1 MTEAPPLP
9 RLSGLVLNPRKQA
22 GIDAPL
28 ETASS
33 SSHEQNPPFRTEDGL
48 NKIGDITDLNLIIS
62 LKFERSW
69 NFASGR
75 ITFMGLL
82 LDFRN

>member
-1 MTEAPPLP
+1 VIEA
-9 RLSGLVLNPRKQA
+9 LSVTTLSALVPTRRKQP
-22 GIDAPL
+22 GIDAVL

-33 SSHEQNPPFRTEDGL
+33 SSHDQNPPFRTEDGL
-48 NKIGDITDLNLIIS
+48 NKIGDITGPKRILS